1 MKAAAI
7 WITRRLP
14 TRVRPINP
22 AFSLTST
29 KHNNKISHRWG
40 QTVIEKEERH
50 GELRLE
56 LKVWFCWE
64 HLRSNSGP
72 SECSESTIQQN
83 PNSLPPDPSAD
94 NMGRRWRCSCEA
106 WNCIEASSWLPEN
119 YIKTTGFKN
128 ICCDLCLL
136 DPLTSLH
143 PYIINRYLTLV
154 KSY

>member
-1 MKAAAI
+1 MWCSPKREKKIMKAAAI

-22 AFSLTST
+22 AFSLTT
-29 KHNNKISHRWG
+29 KHNKIRSSMQQNHDYKD
-40 QTVIEKEERH
+40 EKH
-50 GELRLE
+50 GEF
-56 LKVWFCWE
+56 KVRIEDSICWE

-94 NMGRRWRCSCEA
+94 NMGRRRRCSCEA

-119 YIKTTGFKN
+119 SIKTTWCN
-128 ICCDLCLL
+128 LCLL
-136 DPLTSLH
+136 DPSTSLQTSWS
-143 PYIINRYLTLV
+143 I
-154 KSY
+154 